1 MNHTQPNPFVDGAAY
16 VDGEIVPAAEARI
29 PLLDTGFLRSDTTYD
44 VVHVCNGRFF
54 RLEDH
59 LERFLAGAAK
69 LRFDLPLGKPEIAGM
84 MHRLVALTGLEEAY
98 VNVTASRGPL
108 AKGSRSP
115 LDCRNRIYAF
125 AIPMVWIAPPD
136 EHDGGVSMIV
146 AAPER
151 IPSGSFDQTVKNYM
165 WGDLTAGMIEAADRK
180 AKVAMLLDRDGNV
193 TEGPGFNV
201 FAVAGGRLMTPDTG
215 VLHGITRRTAIEL
228 AQGLNIETRIAPVS
242 LDTLKRADEIF
253 ITSTAG
259 GIIPVTRLDEQ
270 AVGDG
275 APGPVTMRLREMY
288 WQAHADPKYAV
299 PVDYDCIREPA

>member
-1 MNHTQPNPFVDGAAY
+1 MNQVTNVYADGAAY
-16 VDGEIVPAAEARI
+16 VDGEVTPVAEAKI

-44 VVHVCNGRFF
+44 VVHVVDGRFF
-54 RLEDH
+54 RLDDH
-59 LERFLAGAAK
+59 LDRFLAGAGK
-69 LRFDLPLGKPEIAGM
+69 LRFDLPLGKPEIARM
-84 MHRLVALTGLEEAY
+84 MHRLVALTGLTEAY

-115 LDCRNRIYAF
+115 LACRNRIYAF
-125 AIPMVWIAPPD
+125 AVPMVWIAPPT
-136 EHDGGVSMIV
+136 EHEQGISMIV
-146 AAPER
+146 ASPER
-151 IPSGSFDQTVKNYM
+151 IPMASFDQTIKNYM
-165 WGDLTAGMIEAADRK
+165 WGDLTAGMIEADDRG
-180 AKVAMLLDRDGNV
+180 AKVSMLLDRDGNV

-228 AQGLNIETRIAPVS
+228 AQGLNIEVCIAPLA
-242 LDTLKRADEIF
+242 LDTLKDADEIF

-259 GIIPVTRLDEQ
+259 GIIPVTRLDDS
-270 AVGDG
+270 AVSDG
-275 APGPVTMRLREMY
+275 VPGPVSMRLREKY